1 MYYTVEN
8 VSKSINKKR
17 LRIDRILIIIILL
30 LVILLC
36 VYAGRQCG
44 IYYNSAKYAEEIEY
58 KFNEFEKIKNEE
70 QEKQRQLEEERKQKA
85 AQLLTPEQLENAKNI
100 YESEEKRVFLT
111 FDDGPSTSVTPF
123 ILDLLQQENIKA
135 TFFVLGDRAV
145 VNPELVKREY
155 DEGHYI
161 ANHGKTHIYS
171 QIYSSAESVL
181 DEYNYT
187 NELIRNAIE
196 NQEYNCKFFRFPGGS
211 AGGYYSE
218 IKNQAIE
225 LLNQNGIASIDW
237 NSLSR
242 DAEGAK
248 TIEDLVQNTIITIG
262 EKQSVVILMH
272 DASNKIL
279 TYEALPQIIQY
290 LKDNGYSFKTMY
302 DLL

>member
-1 MYYTVEN
+1 MYYTVED

-17 LRIDRILIIIILL
+17 LRVDRILIIMMPLI
-30 LVILLC
+30 VLLC
-36 VYAGRQCG
+36 IYSGKQCA
-44 IYYNSAKYAEEIEY
+44 IYYNSAKYAEDVEY
-58 KFNEFEKIKNEE
+58 KFNEFERIKNEE
-70 QEKQRQLEEERKQKA
+70 QERQIKQEEEKRQKA
-85 AQLLTPEQLENAKNI
+85 AQLLGPEQLQNAKNI

-111 FDDGPSTSVTPF
+111 FDDGPSESVTPF

-135 TFFVLGDRAV
+135 TFFVLGDRAI
-145 VNPELVKREY
+145 VNAELVKREY
-155 DEGHYI
+155 DEGHYV
-161 ANHGKTHIYS
+161 ANHGKTHVYS

-187 NELIRNAIE
+187 NQLIRDAIE

-211 AGGYYSE
+211 AGGFYSQ
-218 IKNQAIE
+218 IKNEAVD
-225 LLNQNGIASIDW
+225 LLEQNGIASIDW

-248 TIEDLVQNTIITIG
+248 TIEDLVQNTIMTVG

-290 LKDNGYSFKTMY
+290 LRDNGYSFKTMY